1 MDSASGSLNS
11 CSSRPKKQLPSN
23 SVQPSI
29 EQEST
34 TALTASDL
42 GGTLVPQTAEELAEL
57 STESDD
63 DDGEI
68 NGSGSK
74 RRKGRSKST
83 QPRRQI
89 KIEYIQDK
97 SRRNITF
104 GKRKNGI
111 FKKANEISILTGCEV
126 MLIVAPKDSD
136 HKAYTF
142 ATPKLQP
149 MVTESAGETY
159 IQNCLRYGALMPGA
173 PSGMPG
179 AYGSAPQNM
188 QRSLISTL
196 DTGPRGSPTTH
207 NVAPSH
213 TSMYPYGTNSSI
225 IRRPQ
230 ASYGLPHPL
239 SSSPQSN
246 SSMSVN
252 PSSTNQ
258 TLSVSDKSTRASSDS
273 PMQRLGNHNAN
284 ASPRVQW
291 QTGGHSRPSEYH
303 TVGSGMG
310 PNGGSVGPSSDVLTE
325 WNPSNP
331 RGIFQPSP
339 SLTSASIQSRGNT
352 SFALNNGSVAG
363 IPYSNISAG
372 APFHRQSPDN
382 SIIGHGQWQGL
393 PPSGG
398 ALRPA
403 TAVSNAGHPSAANC
417 NGANFLEPLVLSQP
431 YENRSTSSDGPMSAG
446 PTNAPSNRSTNMQ
459 SSLSQ
464 YGDNDSYENIRP
476 SGTYVNDEGSDIE
489 GRGYNL
495 DTPDQGWQSTM
506 H

>member
-1 MDSASGSLNS
+1 MDSASGPLNS
-11 CSSRPKKQLPSN
+11 SSSRPKKQLPSN

-63 DDGEI
+63 EDGE

-74 RRKGRSKST
+74 RRKGRGKST

-173 PSGMPG
+173 PSGMTGP
-179 AYGSAPQNM
+179 YGSAPQNI
-188 QRSLISTL
+188 QGSLISTL

-207 NVAPSH
+207 HVAPVH
-213 TSMYPYGTNSSI
+213 APMYPYVTNSSMN
-225 IRRPQ
+225 RRPQ

-252 PSSTNQ
+252 PPSTNQ
-258 TLSVSDKSTRASSDS
+258 ALSISDKSARASSDS
-273 PMQRLGNHNAN
+273 PMQRLAKNNPN

-291 QTGGHSRPSEYH
+291 QTGGHSRPPEYH
-303 TVGSGMG
+303 TVASNMV
-310 PNGGSVGPSSDVLTE
+310 PNGGSVGPSNDVLTE

-331 RGIFQPSP
+331 RGMFQHSP
-339 SLTSASIQSRGNT
+339 SLTSASIQARGNT

-363 IPYSNISAG
+363 IAYPNISPG

-382 SIIGHGQWQGL
+382 SILGHGQWQGL
-393 PPSGG
+393 PSSGG
-398 ALRPA
+398 ALRPT
-403 TAVSNAGHPSAANC
+403 TAVSNAGPPTAANC
-417 NGANFLEPLVLSQP
+417 NGASFLEPLVLSQP
-431 YENRSTSSDGPMSAG
+431 FENRSNSSDGPMSAG
-446 PTNAPSNRSTNMQ
+446 PINGPTNRSTNMQ

-464 YGDNDSYENIRP
+464 YGENESYENIRP